1 MTLLVKE
8 MMDYMNRN
16 NLNQSQFAEKMKVSP
31 AAISYWFA
39 EKRKPDARS
48 FISFLLLMEKEKEQE
63 DEENA

>member
-16 NLNQSQFAEKMKVSP
+16 NLNQSQFAEQMKVSP

-39 EKRKPDARS
+39 EKRKPDAKS

-63 DEENA
+63 GEENA